1 MFEAKKSVKNF
12 QIIDIKL
19 WRYKEFEYLYKS
31 ISFMV
36 SIVLTKNQMY
46 KYENIQKS
54 ALVISPTLI
63 KKDVGNQLS
72 NVNTNF
78 IFYYDFKFFGT

>member
-1 MFEAKKSVKNF
+1 
-12 QIIDIKL
+12 
-19 WRYKEFEYLYKS
+19 
-31 ISFMV
+31 MV

>member
-1 MFEAKKSVKNF
+1 
-12 QIIDIKL
+12 
-19 WRYKEFEYLYKS
+19 
-31 ISFMV
+31 MV

-46 KYENIQKS
+46 KYENIQES

-63 KKDVGNQLS
+63 KKDVGNLLS